1 MDYVVY
7 AVPFFLLLIILEIV
21 WGLLKKRNT
30 YRVNDSIN
38 SLSLGM
44 LSTLTKMV
52 FLNVGMLV
60 FLHIE
65 SRQQWIS
72 LDILSPI
79 HWAAGIILYDFC
91 YYWFHRISHERTL
104 FWGSHVVHHQSEDFN
119 LSTALRQT
127 STGIFTTWVFYLP
140 LFFLGMPIE
149 MYVSIASLHLIY
161 QFWIHTQ
168 FVPKLGLFEWF
179 LITPSNHRVH
189 HAQNPRYV
197 DRNYGGLLCVWDRL
211 FGTFSEETDEEEIV
225 YGITTPLNTWN
236 PVWANVHIFAGML
249 RDAWHTQR
257 LTDKLKVLT
266 ARTGWR
272 PDDVRARFPDTKS
285 SLEHFRKYNP
295 ELNATSKFCLAG
307 LYLIATIIYFWIG
320 SQAATLS
327 LLQLSFALCFT
338 LMLLISIGMV
348 ADQSHRRSHWE
359 VLRLML
365 SLGLLT
371 TATLMNLFDAHVI
384 FAAFGLLLGSSVW
397 VWHTIRKQ
405 PAAENSL
412 HAAG

>member
-91 YYWFHRISHERTL
+91 YYWFHRISDERTL